1 MTGNVRRDNLRN
13 ADDCVLNVKI
23 SPHRRDSW
31 DGDDIA
37 GFKILYLA
45 AYGNDPADTFMP
57 KYPSDG
63 SIWVFRSGVDVR
75 GTGDKRNRLQYSL
88 IWPGYGSIL
97 LDPAD
102 LFQGLDNA
110 KTFHFPS

>member
-1 MTGNVRRDNLRN
+1 MI
-13 ADDCVLNVKI
+13 AVLNVKI

-37 GFKILYLA
+37 GLKILYLA

-63 SIWVFRSGVDVR
+63 SIWIFRSGVDVR
-75 GTGDKRNRLQYSL
+75 GTGDKRNRLQYSSYGPATGASFSIQPTCSKGL
-88 IWPGYGSIL
+88 IIPKPFIFS
-97 LDPAD
+97 
-102 LFQGLDNA
+102 
-110 KTFHFPS
+110 S